1 METKK
6 LYYIDSHLTEFS
18 AKVLRFENL
27 PDGRCF
33 AVLNQTAFFPEG
45 GGQLADT
52 GVIGGVRVL
61 DVQEENG
68 EIRHYLSSPIAKGQ
82 TEVPCTVDREQRLR
96 RMQNHS
102 GEHVFSGLVHS
113 TFGYDNVGFHMGE
126 SCMTI
131 DFSGEITW
139 DQLLALERR
148 ANEIVR
154 ENLPVKTFFPAPE
167 ELSSLEY
174 RSKLDLTEN
183 VRIVEIE
190 GVDRCACCAPHV
202 SCTGEIG
209 MIKVLSCERHRGG
222 CRIELVCGMDAL
234 ENYNE
239 RQQSVTEI
247 SNLLSAKRTEVS
259 PAVEHLMTERDDLK
273 FVLVATERRL
283 LEALAEAAPA
293 AEENLLFINYQ
304 LIPLSGDAEIVGTA
318 SGTEILKNEISQRE
332 LVNLL
337 VPRCR
342 GMAAVFTGNDES
354 GYRYVIGSRSSDLRA
369 KAREIN
375 AAISGRGG
383 GRKEM
388 IMGSCIASA
397 ARIREYFAP
406 YKDTSIIKEE

>member
-1 METKK
+1 METEK
-6 LYYIDSHLTEFS
+6 LYYIDSHLMAFT
-18 AKVLRFENL
+18 AHVLRCESL
-27 PDGRCF
+27 PDGRYL
-33 AVLNQTAFFPEG
+33 AVLDRTAFFPEG

-52 GVIGGVRVL
+52 GMIGDVRVL

-68 EIRHYLSSPIAKGQ
+68 EIHHYLSAPIAPEQ
-82 TEVPCTVDREQRLR
+82 AEVSCTIDREQRLR

-139 DQLLALERR
+139 EELLALEKR

-154 ENLPVKTFFPAPE
+154 ENIPIKTFFPGPE
-167 ELSSLEY
+167 ELPSLSY
-174 RSKLDLTEN
+174 RAKLDLTEN

-202 SCTGEIG
+202 SFTGEIG

-222 CRIELVCGMDAL
+222 CRVELVCGMDAL
-234 ENYNE
+234 ENFNE

-247 SNLLSAKRTEVS
+247 SNLLSAKRAEVS
-259 PAVEHLMTERDDLK
+259 PAVEHLMAERDELK

-283 LEALAEAAPA
+283 LEALAEAAP
-293 AEENLLFINYQ
+293 EGENILYINYRA
-304 LIPLSGDAEIVGTA
+304 IPLSEDTDAPKVA
-318 SGTEILKNEISQRE
+318 SGTGILKNEASQRE

-337 VPRCR
+337 VQRCC
-342 GMAAVFTGNDES
+342 GMAAVFTGSDAG
-354 GYRYVIGSRSSDLRA
+354 GYRYVIGSRNSDLRA
-369 KAREIN
+369 KAKEIN
-375 AAISGRGG
+375 TALSGRGG
-383 GRKEM
+383 GRPEM
-388 IMGSCIASA
+388 IMGSCTATA
-397 ARIREYFAP
+397 AQIREYFR
-406 YKDTSIIKEE
+406 TVS